1 MSRFGNPVLVI
12 EGQRFRK
19 VHRHTEKPKIL
30 GKDTWLC
37 IKSDTGCRCYAITHY
52 GHIVAMGF
60 SHEHD
65 VKKRKRQ
72 KRIIKHSHSKNV
84 AGKAMRKKPVRI
96 KKTLSN
102 QFVNEPILNGVSFT
116 NGDSLN
122 SELGR
127 LASYFSQ

>member
-19 VHRHTEKPKIL
+19 VHRHAETPKIL

-60 SHEHD
+60 SHQHN

-72 KRIIKHSHSKNV
+72 NKRTINQSPSRTV
-84 AGKAMRKKPVRI
+84 TGKSMRKKPIRM
-96 KKTLSN
+96 KKTLPN
-102 QFVNEPILNGVSFT
+102 PFVDEPILNGVSFG
-116 NGDSLN
+116 NGNSLN
-122 SELGR
+122 SDLSR
-127 LASYFSQ
+127 FASYFN